1 MNIRT
6 KFDSVGI
13 KDVLIK
19 GSADGQE
26 LIIVYEN
33 GSDHMKIEYTDDV
46 EVIISKI
53 IHQKTMR
60 KRKEKLLKLKLNS

>member
-1 MNIRT
+1 MRER
-6 KFDSVGI
+6 FDLAGI
-13 KDVLIK
+13 KDAFIK

-33 GSDHMKIEYTDDV
+33 GSDHMKIKYTDDV
-46 EVIISKI
+46 EAILSKI
-53 IHQKTMR
+53 IQQKIIR